1 MGETNSARR
10 TFIQASFVTALGA
23 GASGAHTTEGRQTQ
37 ATRGVV
43 AADPQD
49 AARAGAKL
57 FASGGNAMDAAA
69 AACIASSVLEVS
81 ATDIGGY
88 VFAAVILEGKAGRV
102 WSLDSNSVAPAEA
115 SPNMYDVRPISTG
128 KAGINENEYQCSVPG
143 NGNVFGPLAVGV
155 PGVMAGV
162 GTLWE
167 RWGRAKWQ
175 QVVEPARE
183 LLDKGFPYG
192 RVAAAVMAREAEI
205 RRYEPTRLHLMPK
218 GLLPKPDEIW
228 HRPDFETTL
237 ARIATVGWRDFYEG
251 DLGRR
256 IADYVRAGG
265 GILSRTDMKEFRPR
279 LTAPYETSF
288 RGAKVYS
295 SILANGGL
303 SVAQALNMLDVL
315 DPVPSTDP
323 LYWHRLAEVL
333 KLVWRDRLRYL
344 GDPDQAQVPVRRL
357 LSPEYAAG
365 RVETLRTYPDSVD
378 RGSFHAAGPTK
389 GTIHISTADS
399 EGNLVAVTISH
410 GGDFGS
416 CVTVPGTGVM
426 LGHGMCRFDPR
437 PGRPNSVGSRKR
449 PLNNT
454 CPTIVRLPG
463 RDVAVGLRG
472 GRRIVSVVS
481 EMCRRIVDSQAS
493 AYEAVASPRIHTEGQ
508 EPILALPSLDPPAVS
523 ALKGLGHDLA
533 VQSGIGGNAG
543 IAERLTDGTLR
554 AGSNVWTVGVS

>member
-1 MGETNSARR
+1 MSGTNSARR
-10 TFIQASFVTALGA
+10 AFLQASLGTALHS
-23 GASGAHTTEGRQTQ
+23 GASGASMTEGRETK
-37 ATRGVV
+37 AARGVV

-49 AARAGAKL
+49 SARAGAKL

-69 AACIASSVLEVS
+69 AACLASCVLEVS

-88 VFAAVILEGKAGRV
+88 VFAAVALEGKSGRV
-102 WSLDSNSVAPAEA
+102 WSLDSNSTAPTGA
-115 SPNMYDVRPISTG
+115 SPNMYDVEPAGAG
-128 KAGINENEYQCSVPG
+128 KRGINENEYQCSVPG
-143 NGNVFGPLAVGV
+143 NVNIFGPLAVGV

-175 QVVEPARE
+175 QVLTPARE

-192 RVAAAVMAREAEI
+192 HVAAAARTREAEI
-205 RRYEPTRLHLMPK
+205 RRFEPTLRHLMPE
-218 GLLPKPDEIW
+218 GRLPRADEIW
-228 HRPDFETTL
+228 RRPDFEKTL
-237 ARIATVGWRDFYEG
+237 ARIASAGWRDFYEG

-256 IADYVRAGG
+256 IADYVRSGG
-265 GILSRTDMKEFRPR
+265 GILSRTDMKAFRPR
-279 LTAPYETSF
+279 LTEPYETSY

-303 SVAQALNMLDVL
+303 SVAQALNMLDLL
-315 DPVPSTDP
+315 DPAPDTDAR
-323 LYWHRLAEVL
+323 YWHRLAEVL

-357 LSPEYAAG
+357 LSAEYAAG

-378 RGSFHAAGPTK
+378 RRSFHPARQAK
-389 GTIHISTADS
+389 GTIHISTADT

-416 CVTVPGTGVM
+416 CVTVPGTGII

-437 PGRPNSVGSRKR
+437 PGRPNSIGPRKR

-454 CPTIVRLPG
+454 CPTILRLPG
-463 RDVAVGLRG
+463 RDVALGLRG
-472 GRRIVSVVS
+472 GRRIVSVVT
-481 EMCRRIVDSQAS
+481 EMCRRIVDLQAS
-493 AYEAVASPRIHTEGQ
+493 GYEAVSAPRIHLEGQ
-508 EPILALPSLDPPAVS
+508 EPILALPSLDPAAVA
-523 ALKGLGHDLA
+523 ALRALGHDLS

-543 IAERLTDGTLR
+543 VAERFAGGTLR
-554 AGSNVWTVGVS
+554 GGSNVWTAGVS